1 MESRYKK
8 QRAEGK
14 EILTVEGVVLDRL
27 VEVVGDGGPVRL
39 HEEVPLAAD
48 EGIVEAADDPL
59 DDGLDVPAEA
69 PQPRREIPRV
79 ESLTVG
85 SPCNKLFCFF

>member
-1 MESRYKK
+1 MGWIFGTKS
-8 QRAEGK
+8 RAEGE
-14 EILTVEGVVLDRL
+14 EILTVEGVVLDGL
-27 VEVVGDGGPVRL
+27 VEVVGDGGAVRL

-69 PQPRREIPRV
+69 PQPRREIPTV
-79 ESLTVG
+79 ETLTFG
-85 SPCNKLFCFF
+85 SS

>member
-1 MESRYKK
+1 MWNVGWIFDTKSRAKG
-8 QRAEGK
+8 E

-69 PQPRREIPRV
+69 PQPCREIPTV
-79 ESLTVG
+79 ETWTLG
-85 SPCNKLFCFF
+85 SS